1 MYHQYE
7 ALYVRIPEFSRVA
20 IQSEELGQTS
30 HLQCRMRM
38 AKLMH
43 NFCMQAR
50 LLLVLDFVSIDLQ
63 IHHRLDQ
70 AELSVTRFVSII

>member
-7 ALYVRIPEFSRVA
+7 ALYVQIPEFSHVA

-30 HLQCRMRM
+30 HLQCRTKM

-43 NFCMQAR
+43 NSCMQAQ
-50 LLLVLDFVSIDLQ
+50 LLLVLDFVPIDLQ
-63 IHHRLDQ
+63 IHHHLDQ
-70 AELSVTRFVSII
+70 VELFATQFVSIR